1 MTKKRRRGGSR
12 SNHPKTL
19 VVEIT
24 VGASIW
30 TAVHKLSDRR
40 NRDRL
45 YGGTLLEG
53 LQLLQELC
61 SIDQLNVVI
70 QFMTTRGYR
79 PPTLN
84 IGTDP
89 TGVHPDGKGR
99 FVTADQGDVSI
110 RGKITS
116 DNCRIRLQYGEI
128 HLEHDLKKHMRELP
142 GYAQLPKDLELLL
155 RAINRLGAGQ
165 GMRWVDPV
173 VHMAR
178 AGGYQGG
185 LTFLGSAD
193 DTSGTLNYL
202 PNIIYD
208 LQKGTKFQ
216 RREGKRECRSGIL
229 LYIDLLGIKTI
240 IDRDDTDLL
249 GYIGDRFAQAVSY
262 VWELTNGWY
271 KCEPNAG
278 DQVERRM
285 QLFSDSVVFTAED
298 SPNGMRLLCQV
309 ARLLISEGILLRF
322 AVRGYI
328 CRGQIEWY
336 GENIGG
342 SPALRTAA
350 AGERKLGMIGVE
362 VEPALAKQYGFDEHA
377 AGRVEYVTQEGHSD
391 FLSDWYY
398 TTIPTFFQGKRVGT
412 ATLIS
417 WMQGKDEILQT
428 IRLISGA
435 TREEDLPA
443 QVRRKSALAVAF
455 VYHVAQQCAKRH
467 EKGLPTTILQV
478 VSEPLE

>member
-1 MTKKRRRGGSR
+1 M
-12 SNHPKTL
+12 
-19 VVEIT
+19 VEIT

-30 TAVHKLSDRR
+30 TAVHKLGDRR
-40 NRDRL
+40 NRDRN
-45 YGGTLLEG
+45 YGSTLLDG

-70 QFMTTRGYR
+70 QLMSARGYS
-79 PPTLN
+79 PHTPS
-84 IGTDP
+84 IITDP

-99 FVTADQGDVSI
+99 YVSADQGDMSI
-110 RGKITS
+110 RGKVTS
-116 DNCRIRLQYGEI
+116 DNCGIRIQYGEI
-128 HLEHDLKKHMRELP
+128 HLDHDLKKHMRELP

-173 VHMAR
+173 VHIAR

-208 LQKGTKFQ
+208 LQRGTNIQ
-216 RREGKRECRSGIL
+216 RREGKRERRSGIL

-249 GYIGDRFAQAVSY
+249 GYIGDRFAQAVGY
-262 VWELTNGWY
+262 VWDLANGWY

-278 DQVERRM
+278 DQAERRM
-285 QLFSDSVVFTAED
+285 QLFSDSVVFTAEN

-309 ARLLISEGILLRF
+309 ARLLISEGILLHF

-328 CRGQIEWY
+328 CRGQVEWY

-342 SPALRTAA
+342 CSALRTAA

-362 VEPALAKQYGFDEHA
+362 VEPDLAKQYGFDEHNS
-377 AGRVEYVTQEGHSD
+377 GRVEYVTQEGHSD
-391 FLSDWYY
+391 FLSDWHY
-398 TTIPTFFQGKRVGT
+398 TTIHTLFQGERVGR

-417 WMQGKDEILQT
+417 WVQEKDEILQT
-428 IRLISGA
+428 IRLIAGA

-443 QVRRKSALAVAF
+443 QVRHKSALTIAF
-455 VYHVAQQCAKRH
+455 VYHVVQQDAKRQ
-467 EKGLPTTILQV
+467 EKGLPGTILQV
-478 VSEPLE
+478 VLEPLE